1 MIVLKNILVAT
12 DFSEAADAAL
22 SYGRAFARM
31 FGSTL
36 HVLHVTD
43 DVYLR
48 MGGDAYISALDTVQN
63 DMASAA
69 HARLST
75 LLIDNDPAPLP
86 VKEAV
91 AISAAPA
98 AAIVEYATAN
108 AVDLIIVGTHGRGAV
123 AHLLMGSVAE
133 RVVRTAS
140 CPVLAVRH
148 PERDFVTP
156 DALVAAAR
164 A

>member
-22 SYGRAFARM
+22 GYGRAFARM

-63 DMASAA
+63 DMAAAA
-69 HARLST
+69 HARLRT
-75 LLIDNDPAPLP
+75 LLIDNDPAPLA

-164 A
+164 G